1 MISEPLDFAVVDPA
15 TGKPTRISIS
25 ADGSIAPSQA
35 QETDLV
41 SQLAALPLVP
51 RETNLG
57 LAHGENGA
65 GFIQPVKNVL
75 EYLDKRAKRPSWEG
89 EECLLVKLFEDGQEE
104 VKALTRAC
112 LFVQS
117 LSTGKNRISVS
128 AACKRALSVYCDNQY
143 IRKLKPGT
151 FRETYDL
158 WAKTQDW
165 VSLVNIAKAPGEWK
179 PENRGLCDAFL
190 EYASQK
196 IAEFARGRGDTKAQ
210 AILEIKRI
218 WRTGR
223 NKHGHEETIPSYEK
237 GWANRVREI
246 YPQGWGYE
254 NICRQVKERGKITKA
269 VGALMRGTAFAK
281 PFLPRHLRTRKG
293 LRFLEEVTFDDVRTD
308 WLIFDPATGQPCEL
322 WLLVARDSAT
332 AMVLGFVMHPSRKRE
347 DNSDSHLGLKEMK
360 QLAAWLLERYPLPRD
375 YVVHWVVERGT
386 ATLSEGSAKAL
397 QELLPCCADG
407 TPRIQIHFTSMMGG
421 KSPSGYKEK
430 RKGNSSGKA
439 GHESDNRVFHTAGSY
454 IPGQTGATY
463 DLRPAQLDAM
473 VDECVEIWELRE
485 KLPMHLRGQEKY
497 PLFTLVEAREHLV
510 QICIDK
516 NFREDHALEGFGEV
530 LEWFD
535 GQHWRDRSEW
545 DGVSQVKWNRR
556 KERPVERAAVLMRGV
571 QWERVS
577 PDIIIAFL
585 RHTEKTRPIENDGG
599 EIKFKRD
606 DAVLTY
612 RPAQNACVP
621 APDAKVLCYFNED
634 DPAFLHVT
642 DGRKKFLGVW
652 YRRNRIPS
660 RDYEL
665 LEKAFEY
672 TESVLKAA
680 RARAEQLAEPE
691 RQRLE
696 SIRAHNAELVQRG
709 NEFIDVTRPKLETQN
724 PQPLSSNVATGLA
737 AVATQKRKNKT
748 REQQLQ
754 ALEGDASDLL

>member
-1 MISEPLDFAVVDPA
+1 MSESLACLPD
-15 TGKPTRISIS
+15 TGS
-25 ADGSIAPSQA
+25 
-35 QETDLV
+35 ELV

-51 RETNLG
+51 NVPQGT
-57 LAHGENGA
+57 LAVMGGGTVA
-65 GFIQPVKNVL
+65 PVKNVL
-75 EYLDKRAKRPSWEG
+75 EYLDKRARQPSWEG
-89 EECLLVKLFEDGQEE
+89 EEHLLMKLFEDGQAE
-104 VKALTRAC
+104 VKALTAAC
-112 LFVQS
+112 QFVQR
-117 LSTGKNRISVS
+117 LSTGRNRISVS
-128 AACKRALSVYCDNQY
+128 AACASALSVYGSNQY
-143 IRKLKPGT
+143 IRRLKPKT

-158 WAKTQDW
+158 WAKEKDW
-165 VSLVNIAKAPGEWK
+165 VALVNIAKAPGEWK
-179 PENRGLCDAFL
+179 PENRGLAADFI
-190 EYASQK
+190 EYVSK
-196 IAEFARGRGDTKAQ
+196 KFAEFARGRGDTKAQ

-223 NKHGHEETIPSYEK
+223 NKHGNEETVDGYEK

-254 NICRQVKERGKITKA
+254 NICRQVKDRAAFTKS

-281 PFLPRHLRTRKG
+281 PYLPRQLRTRKG

-308 WLIFDPATGQPCEL
+308 WLIFDPITGQPCEL

-332 AMVLGFVMHPSRKRE
+332 AMVIGFVIHPARKRE
-347 DNSDSHLGLKEMK
+347 DGSDSHLGLKEMK

-375 YVVHWVVERGT
+375 YIIHWIVERGT

-397 QELLPCCADG
+397 QEMLPN
-407 TPRIQIHFTSMMGG
+407 RIQIHFTSMMGG
-421 KSPSGYKEK
+421 KSPSGYREK
-430 RKGNSSGKA
+430 RKGNSTGKA
-439 GHESDNRVFHTAGSY
+439 GHESDNRLFHTAGAY
-454 IPGQTGATY
+454 VPGQTGATY
-463 DLRPAQLDAM
+463 DLRPAQLEAM
-473 VDECVEIWELRE
+473 VDECVETWKLRE
-485 KLPMHLRGQEKY
+485 LLPEHLRGQEKY
-497 PLFTLVEAREHLV
+497 PLFLLAEAREHLV
-510 QICIDK
+510 KICLDK
-516 NFREDHALEGFGEV
+516 NFREDHALEGFDDV

-545 DGVSQVKWNRR
+545 DGVSQVRWNKR
-556 KERPVERAAVLMRGV
+556 KEKPVERAAKLMRGV

-585 RHTEKTRPIENDGG
+585 RHTEKTRPIENDAG

-606 DAVLTY
+606 DALLTY

-621 APDAKVLCYFNED
+621 APESKVLCYFNED

-642 DGRKKFLGVW
+642 DGRGRFLGVW
-652 YRRNRIPS
+652 YRRDRIPS

-672 TESVLKAA
+672 TEGVLKVA

-696 SIRAHNAELVQRG
+696 SIRVHNAELVERG
-709 NEFIDVTRPKLETQN
+709 NALNVITEPPTLRN
-724 PQPLSSNVATGLA
+724 PDALSSPVASGLA
-737 AVATQKRKNKT
+737 AVATRKRNTKT

-754 ALEGDASDLL
+754 DLAGDASDLL